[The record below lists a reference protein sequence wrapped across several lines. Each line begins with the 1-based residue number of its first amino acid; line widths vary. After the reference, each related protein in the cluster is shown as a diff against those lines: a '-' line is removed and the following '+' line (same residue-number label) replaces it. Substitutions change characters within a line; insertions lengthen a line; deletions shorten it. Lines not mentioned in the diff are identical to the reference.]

1 MVPNKYHFVK
11 RKGSIPTLGGTMDHF
26 ANQFKGQ
33 KGLET
38 STSDP

>member
-1 MVPNKYHFVK
+1 MKKTK
-11 RKGSIPTLGGTMDHF
+11 RKSLNQTPGGTMDHF
-26 ANQFKGQ
+26 ENQFKGQ

>member
-1 MVPNKYHFVK
+1 MKKTK
-11 RKGSIPTLGGTMDHF
+11 RKSPSPTLKGTTNHF

-38 STSDP
+38 STGDS